1 MILADK
7 IINLRKK
14 NSWSQEE
21 LAEKLGVSR
30 QSISKYEGAQSI
42 PDMDKILKLS
52 KIFGVTTDYL
62 IKDEIEDAELLGQ
75 DYEETKT
82 KKVSMEQASE
92 YLSLR
97 EISSK
102 NIALGVSLCIISPIL
117 LIVSTEAYDD
127 KLLSVPENVVIGVSL
142 TVLFLF
148 IIAAVGIFVTDGM
161 KLKKY
166 EFIEKDAIDTEYGV
180 VGMARD
186 RMEKFHEFFVK
197 KTLIGILLLLASVL
211 PLFIGM
217 IFSATDMTIAISL
230 AVLLVFVSIA
240 IYILVR
246 VNIIMNSLKAVLE
259 EEDFTR
265 KNKEV
270 KKRMDPFVAAYWI
283 FITAIFLAYS
293 FITNKWDRSWII
305 WPVAGVSFA
314 IYFLSLKFFFENN
327 LKEK

>member
-1 MILADK
+1 
-7 IINLRKK
+7 
-14 NSWSQEE
+14 
-21 LAEKLGVSR
+21 
-30 QSISKYEGAQSI
+30 
-42 PDMDKILKLS
+42 
-52 KIFGVTTDYL
+52 
-62 IKDEIEDAELLGQ
+62 
-75 DYEETKT
+75 
-82 KKVSMEQASE
+82 
-92 YLSLR
+92 
-97 EISSK
+97 
-102 NIALGVSLCIISPIL
+102 
-117 LIVSTEAYDD
+117 
-127 KLLSVPENVVIGVSL
+127 
-142 TVLFLF
+142 
-148 IIAAVGIFVTDGM
+148 
-161 KLKKY
+161 
-166 EFIEKDAIDTEYGV
+166 
-180 VGMARD
+180 MARD

-230 AVLLVFVSIA
+230 AVLLVFVSVA